1 MNETN
6 ITNQNEVMDEFDL
19 ELQRSA
25 ERHTGGQ
32 KANGRGK
39 HLGLLLMRATGAES
53 AKGRSDNLA
62 AINGVPVRFHSADG
76 KHFSLNPKTEA
87 PSLIF
92 ATYKGKPT
100 ADKPLHCRIYGL
112 RLAECLKAGKRAK
125 SGSTERVSVSLALVG
140 KRIRLGNAFFPSKF
154 IEADSPDHWMD
165 LEDAI
170 AKLTGAELETE
181 HSCSPGARS
190 RRRQWVRSRHRRS
203 RRWRRPL
210 NRRPP
215 NRRWCRPRSR
225 YLRRRSSRVTEA
237 RRRTRAQCKH
247 CWQSAASMGDD
258 WDSVGWSTIHA
269 SGRH

>member
-125 SGSTERVSVSLALVG
+125 SGSTERVSISLALVG
-140 KRIRLGNAFFPSKF
+140 KRIRLGNAFLPSKF

-170 AKLTGAELETE
+170 AKLTGAELETMMDVVTRE
-181 HSCSPGARS
+181 NIRAFVLTRREEPAPAMGPVTSPSVAEVAPAAESAPAEPEMVQATEPVPAETFVEGDGGEAENEGA
-190 RRRQWVRSRHRRS
+190 V
-203 RRWRRPL
+203 
-210 NRRPP
+210 
-215 NRRWCRPRSR
+215 
-225 YLRRRSSRVTEA
+225 
-237 RRRTRAQCKH
+237 
-247 CWQSAASMGDD
+247 
-258 WDSVGWSTIHA
+258 
-269 SGRH
+269 

>member
-154 IEADSPDHWMD
+154 IEAESPDHWMD
-165 LEDAI
+165 LEGAI
-170 AKLTGAELETE
+170 AKLTGAELETMMDAATRE
-181 HSCSPGARS
+181 KIRAFVLVGCEEPAPAAVSVFSSPVDEVAQTAKPIPGEPEA
-190 RRRQWVRSRHRRS
+190 
-203 RRWRRPL
+203 P
-210 NRRPP
+210 
-215 NRRWCRPRSR
+215 
-225 YLRRRSSRVTEA
+225 VTE
-237 RRRTRAQCKH
+237 
-247 CWQSAASMGDD
+247 SAPAVGQEPPDPASALELDQAAGEET
-258 WDSVGWSTIHA
+258 V
-269 SGRH
+269 

>member
-1 MNETN
+1 MIETN

-19 ELQRSA
+19 ELLRSA
-25 ERHTGGQ
+25 ERHSGGQ

-39 HLGLLLMRATGAES
+39 HLGLLLMMATGAES

-112 RLAECLKAGKRAK
+112 RLADCLEAGKRAK

-140 KRIRLGNAFFPSKF
+140 KRIRLGNAFFPAKF
-154 IEADSPDHWMD
+154 IEADSPDHWMA
-165 LEDAI
+165 LEGAI
-170 AKLTGAELETE
+170 TKLTGAELETMMDVVTRE
-181 HSCSPGARS
+181 NIRAFVLTGREEPAPATSPATSPTVEEVVLPAEQVPVEPVIEGDAGG
-190 RRRQWVRSRHRRS
+190 
-203 RRWRRPL
+203 L
-210 NRRPP
+210 
-215 NRRWCRPRSR
+215 
-225 YLRRRSSRVTEA
+225 
-237 RRRTRAQCKH
+237 
-247 CWQSAASMGDD
+247 QSGSA
-258 WDSVGWSTIHA
+258 V
-269 SGRH
+269 

>member
-19 ELQRSA
+19 ELLRSA
-25 ERHTGGQ
+25 ERHSGGQ

-39 HLGLLLMRATGAES
+39 HLGLLLMMATGAES

-112 RLAECLKAGKRAK
+112 RLADCLKAGKRAK

-154 IEADSPDHWMD
+154 IEADSPDHWMA
-165 LEDAI
+165 LEGAI
-170 AKLTGAELETE
+170 TKLTGAELETMMDVVTRE
-181 HSCSPGARS
+181 NIRAFVLTGREEPAPATSPATSPTVEEVVLPAEQVPAESEMVQAMEPVPAETFVEGDGG
-190 RRRQWVRSRHRRS
+190 
-203 RRWRRPL
+203 
-210 NRRPP
+210 
-215 NRRWCRPRSR
+215 
-225 YLRRRSSRVTEA
+225 EA
-237 RRRTRAQCKH
+237 ENEDA
-247 CWQSAASMGDD
+247 
-258 WDSVGWSTIHA
+258 V
-269 SGRH
+269 

>member
-39 HLGLLLMRATGAES
+39 HLGLLLMMATGAES

-112 RLAECLKAGKRAK
+112 RLADCLEAGKRAK

-154 IEADSPDHWMD
+154 IEADSPDHWMA
-165 LEDAI
+165 LEGAI
-170 AKLTGAELETE
+170 TKLTGAELETMMDVVTRE
-181 HSCSPGARS
+181 NIRAFVLTGREEPAPATSPATSPTVEEVVLPAEQVPAESEMVQATEPVPAETFVEGDGGEAENEGA
-190 RRRQWVRSRHRRS
+190 V
-203 RRWRRPL
+203 
-210 NRRPP
+210 
-215 NRRWCRPRSR
+215 
-225 YLRRRSSRVTEA
+225 
-237 RRRTRAQCKH
+237 
-247 CWQSAASMGDD
+247 
-258 WDSVGWSTIHA
+258 
-269 SGRH
+269 